1 MRKYPKHCVTNKS
14 SIFKQNPSTE
24 MSLNFE
30 VNPLTTKIQLFQ
42 KKKKKKKKLYKLFCE
57 YYTIVHITI
66 YLHINSKNPLL
77 SYAKI

>member
-1 MRKYPKHCVTNKS
+1 MSKYPKHCVTNKS

-42 KKKKKKKKLYKLFCE
+42 KKKKKSFTNCFVNIIPLCTLQSI
-57 YYTIVHITI
+57 YT
-66 YLHINSKNPLL
+66 
-77 SYAKI
+77 

>member
-1 MRKYPKHCVTNKS
+1 MSKYPKHCVTNKS

-42 KKKKKKKKLYKLFCE
+42 KKKKKKLKALQ
-57 YYTIVHITI
+57 IV
-66 YLHINSKNPLL
+66 L
-77 SYAKI
+77 